1 MFVFLCC
8 LVYFTSYLTRIN
20 YGAVL
25 VEIIRDLDITKE
37 AGSIAVTGSFI
48 TYGVG
53 QLISGLLGDKMSP
66 RLLIALGL
74 CSTAAVNLSMVFLP
88 DIRIMTVVW
97 CFNGFFQ
104 AMLWPPLVKMMAE
117 NLQGTA
123 YTRAVVLVSAAA
135 SVSTIFVYLTA
146 PVLISWINWRA
157 IFVLSGTAG
166 FAAAFFWYRGTAG
179 ASVGERNPGEEAA
192 GIDEKHV
199 RFSDIAS
206 CGIILIMTVIILQG
220 TLRDGIT
227 TWMPSYIN
235 DNFGIDSA
243 KSILSGVL
251 LPIFSIISVTV
262 GAKILSKLKDEL
274 LTATLLFGVALAA
287 SLLMP
292 FVSRLIYV
300 SIFLMGLITG
310 CMHGVNLMLISRL
323 PVHFKRFG
331 RISTISGL
339 LNACTYIGS
348 ALSTYGF
355 AHFADQPN
363 GWSVVVWLWV
373 AICVLGTGL
382 AALNLRRWKR
392 FAAGDGENG

>member
-117 NLQGTA
+117 NLKGTA
-123 YTRAVVLVSAAA
+123 YTLSAVLVSASA
-135 SVSTIFVYLTA
+135 SVSTIFVYLIS
-146 PVLISWINWRA
+146 PLLITRLSWRA
-157 IFVLSGTAG
+157 VFVLAGSVG
-166 FAAAFFWYRGTAG
+166 FAAALFWYHGTVGMSEGEAG
-179 ASVGERNPGEEAA
+179 GA
-192 GIDEKHV
+192 GGVQKKHV
-199 RFSDIAS
+199 SIGDIS
-206 CGIILIMTVIILQG
+206 HSGIALVMIVIILQG
-220 TLRDGIT
+220 ILRDGIT
-227 TWMPSYIN
+227 TWMPTYIKEVF
-235 DNFGIDSA
+235 DLGSSV
-243 KSILSGVL
+243 SILTTVV
-251 LPIFSIISVTV
+251 LPIFSIASVTL
-262 GAKILSKLKDEL
+262 ASRFLIRLRDEM
-274 LTATLLFGVALAA
+274 LTATILFGIALGA

-292 FVSRLIYV
+292 VFFSGSMIVCAL
-300 SIFLMGLITG
+300 LMALITG

-323 PVHFKRFG
+323 PIHFKRFG
-331 RISTISGL
+331 HIAMISGL

-355 AHFADQPN
+355 AVYSERY
-363 GWSVVVWLWV
+363 GWGFIIWLWV

-392 FAAGDGENG
+392 FTAGDGENG